1 MTVVFLA
8 PLAQRRRAAAVETRR
23 AVEAGHRVVLIA
35 EQVPDWAD
43 DPIDERVETVWLH
56 ALDLR
61 RRDSRTASFFA
72 ERLPLG
78 LVRLFGRGPLRP
90 LGDKVARKWRR
101 IAVDPLD
108 RRRRRRDK
116 ERSDAYRRGIVPEA
130 VAEAG
135 PDRLI
140 LLEPPAIELAAELLP
155 HLLQTRPDL
164 QVAFAFAEEPAV
176 AN

>member
-56 ALDLR
+56 ALDRRSKDCALR
-61 RRDSRTASFFA
+61 FLV

-78 LVRLFGRGPLRP
+78 LVRRCGRGPLRP

-101 IAVDPLD
+101 IAVEPYD

-116 ERSDAYRRGIVPEA
+116 ERCDAHRRAVVPAA

-155 HLLQTRPDL
+155 HLLQSRPDL

-176 AN
+176 AI